1 MRLKD
6 YDNVKTKDEA
16 ILINNT
22 DYFIVKMYKNLSG
35 KVRGNYLNNLETL
48 FNECGYD
55 KIFGREKVEKVFSVK
70 KSRALDII
78 NQLINCDILEYA
90 EDNKYKFKK

>member
-1 MRLKD
+1 M
-6 YDNVKTKDEA
+6 V
-16 ILINNT
+16 NNT

-35 KVRGNYLNNLETL
+35 KVRGNYLNNLESL

-55 KIFGREKVEKVFSVK
+55 ITFGRDKVEKAFSVK

-78 NQLINCDILEYA
+78 KQLIDCDILEYA
-90 EDNKYKFKK
+90 EDTKYKFKK